1 MAQPIGGEDYK
12 ARVDSVE
19 MAATATVKGR
29 DKANELLSS
38 AEGRIVVTPEDNK
51 RVLRKIDLRIL
62 PILLAV
68 YCLQSLDKTTL
79 SYASVFGL
87 IQDTNLV
94 GTQYSWLGSII
105 YIAQLVM
112 QPAISV
118 FLVKLPI
125 GKFTGITVF
134 LWGATLCGMTAAHN
148 FPTLLATR
156 FLLGAFEAAVA
167 PTFIAVV
174 QMWYRRSEQT
184 NRNASWYAML
194 GIVNILGSL
203 LTYGLGHIN
212 GSLHSY
218 QIIFLFCGLLTVVVS
233 VFVFIFM
240 PDSPWEAKFLT
251 HEEKLISIERLR
263 MNQMGVSSKVWK
275 WDHVWDAALD
285 LKTWLWFCLITSIAI
300 PSGGISTFGPLIIK
314 SFGFDSFTTILFNIP
329 FGAIQIVSTLGGAFL
344 ATKLKKKS
352 PVLVL
357 LCIPPIIGII
367 MLMIIPYTKG
377 NRAALLVGYYLISVY
392 PGISPL
398 IYSWSAQNTAGDT
411 KRKVTTG
418 MIFVGQSV
426 GNIIGPLLF
435 KPAEAPRYTRGL
447 TANLVLFVLI
457 MILVVIGAFYIK
469 FLNVKHAN
477 MREAMGKSRD
487 IVDLSMETSK
497 DAKDAGEALN
507 EDQGGVGEKAFD
519 DMTDLKNEDFIY
531 LY

>member
-1 MAQPIGGEDYK
+1 M
-12 ARVDSVE
+12 
-19 MAATATVKGR
+19 
-29 DKANELLSS
+29 
-38 AEGRIVVTPEDNK
+38 
-51 RVLRKIDLRIL
+51 
-62 PILLAV
+62 
-68 YCLQSLDKTTL
+68 
-79 SYASVFGL
+79 
-87 IQDTNLV
+87 
-94 GTQYSWLGSII
+94 
-105 YIAQLVM
+105 
-112 QPAISV
+112 
-118 FLVKLPI
+118 
-125 GKFTGITVF
+125 
-134 LWGATLCGMTAAHN
+134 
-148 FPTLLATR
+148 
-156 FLLGAFEAAVA
+156 
-167 PTFIAVV
+167 
-174 QMWYRRSEQT
+174 
-184 NRNASWYAML
+184 
-194 GIVNILGSL
+194 
-203 LTYGLGHIN
+203 
-212 GSLHSY
+212 
-218 QIIFLFCGLLTVVVS
+218 
-233 VFVFIFM
+233 
-240 PDSPWEAKFLT
+240 
-251 HEEKLISIERLR
+251 
-263 MNQMGVSSKVWK
+263 
-275 WDHVWDAALD
+275 
-285 LKTWLWFCLITSIAI
+285 
-300 PSGGISTFGPLIIK
+300 IIK

-329 FGAIQIVSTLGGAFL
+329 FGFIQIIATVGGAFL

-352 PVLVL
+352 PVLIL